1 MNKCWEKARKTV
13 SISTRKGRRAI
24 CNNCGTPWKFE
35 KPEEA
40 TPLREARKIIS
51 KNAYGRQPFPP
62 RNRQIPHSQ
71 PEETTTSQAI
81 LLDMYEREGLVGIEK
96 HIAKERTLAK
106 KEILNQV
113 LDIIH
118 ETDPSTGRGTSKIYW
133 GNVLREKV
141 SALLP
146 EQESH
151 DIL

>member
-1 MNKCWEKARKTV
+1 
-13 SISTRKGRRAI
+13 
-24 CNNCGTPWKFE
+24 
-35 KPEEA
+35 
-40 TPLREARKIIS
+40 
-51 KNAYGRQPFPP
+51 
-62 RNRQIPHSQ
+62 
-71 PEETTTSQAI
+71 
-81 LLDMYEREGLVGIEK
+81 MYEREGLVGIEK